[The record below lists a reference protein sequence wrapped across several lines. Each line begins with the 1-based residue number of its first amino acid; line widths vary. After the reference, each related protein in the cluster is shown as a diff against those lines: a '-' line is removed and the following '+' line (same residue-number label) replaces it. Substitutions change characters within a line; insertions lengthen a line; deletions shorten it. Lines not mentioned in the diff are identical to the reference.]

1 MANKNGKSIDT
12 TYLSIDQAEARG
24 FIHRDYIAHCFRWS
38 HVIKCL
44 SQGQGYKTARILD
57 IGCGR
62 LIPMATMLHSSR
74 MAPAYYCGV
83 DYGPVD
89 RSNKSVATTL
99 NSDGFNC
106 DIWDHTSITTLKLD
120 EGEEK
125 FNWVTCFEMLEHVEP
140 AMVHETLD
148 KIREVTTI
156 DARIFISTP
165 VFNGSAAANHVNEMT
180 MDALGNVILDHG
192 FGIVSMHGTF
202 ASISDYRHMMNA
214 NEAHVFEKLR
224 AYYDVNIL
232 STIFAPLHPRGS
244 RNILW
249 ELSPDPVNDNAGIP
263 FVGWNALT
271 GPWSSSEKWRE
282 LRRG

>member
-1 MANKNGKSIDT
+1 MANKNGKEIDT

-44 SQGQGYKTARILD
+44 SKGQAYKTARILD

-62 LIPMATMLHSSR
+62 LMPMGTMLHSSR

-99 NSDGFNC
+99 NSPSFNC
-106 DIWDHTSITTLKLD
+106 DVWDHFHIKDLSLD
-120 EGEEK
+120 EGEEP
-125 FNWVTCFEMLEHVEP
+125 FNVVTCFEMLEHVEP
-140 AMVHETLD
+140 ADVHNTLEAI
-148 KIREVTTI
+148 KRLISE

-165 VFNGSAAANHVNEMT
+165 VYNGKAAANHVNEMT
-180 MDALGNVILDHG
+180 MDTLGNVFIDHG
-192 FGIVSMHGTF
+192 FGIVDMHGTF
-202 ASISDYRHMMNA
+202 ASISDYRHMLNEH
-214 NEAHVFEKLR
+214 EAHVFEKLR
-224 AYYDVNIL
+224 AYYDVNVL
-232 STIFAPLHPRGS
+232 STIFAPLHPTGS

-249 ELSPDPVNDNAGIP
+249 ELSPNPEKNTWSFEPWEDMAK
-263 FVGWNALT
+263 
-271 GPWSSSEKWRE
+271 PWSSSDKWEE
-282 LRRG
+282 LKRG